1 MASSPIILWEMR
13 GKSGNQWQILFS
25 WAPNPLWTVTAAMKF
40 KGAPWKENYDKPRQ
54 HVKKQRYHFANKGPS
69 SQNYGFSS
77 SHVQCESWT
86 IKRAR
91 PRRLDAFELWCWR
104 TPESPL
110 GSREIQPV
118 SPKENQP
125 WIFIGRTDAE
135 APVLG
140 YLMWRADSLEK
151 TLMLGKIEGRRRRG
165 WDRKWNSWIASPT
178 QWTRV
183 WANFKDFLMDRDC
196 DGQEAQCAAVHGAA
210 KIWTGLNDWTATKA
224 YVAIS
229 LPLRTAL
236 MHSTD
241 FGELCFY
248 FHSFWGAFYLWLLHG
263 LFFFFSSMSV
273 SLHMFFTHFLPA
285 IEY

>member
-1 MASSPIILWEMR
+1 MGNEGEKW
-13 GKSGNQWQILFS
+13 NQWQILFS
-25 WAPNPLWTVTAAMKF
+25 WAPKPLWTVTAAMKF
-40 KGAPWKENYDKPRQ
+40 KRAPWKENYDKPRRR
-54 HVKKQRYHFANKGPS
+54 VKKQTYHFANKGPS

-86 IKRAR
+86 IKRAE
-91 PRRLDAFELWCWR
+91 PRRFDAFELWCWR

-151 TLMLGKIEGRRRRG
+151 TLMLGKTEGRRRRG
-165 WDRKWNSWIASPT
+165 WDREWNSWIASPT

-183 WANFKDFLMDRDC
+183 WANFKDFVMDRKPSVL
-196 DGQEAQCAAVHGAA
+196 QS
-210 KIWTGLNDWTATKA
+210 TGLQRFEQD
-224 YVAIS
+224 
-229 LPLRTAL
+229 L
-236 MHSTD
+236 MTEQQQRPMLLSVYLLELLWCIPQILESCVSIFIHFEVLFIFD
-241 FGELCFY
+241 FFMD
-248 FHSFWGAFYLWLLHG
+248 SFS
-263 LFFFFSSMSV
+263 FSVTCQSV
-273 SLHMFFTHFLPA
+273 STCFFTHFLPA
-285 IEY
+285 IEC